1 MKTKTRKKVEYS
13 DEPLELRAVK
23 DFLPPPEKLA
33 LKDKTVKVAI
43 GLSQSSV
50 EFFKKPA
57 KNLRVPYQAMIRKV
71 LDLYSK
77 NYG

>member
-1 MKTKTRKKVEYS
+1 MKTKTRKKVKYS

-33 LKDKTVKVAI
+33 LKDKTVKVTI
-43 GLSQSSV
+43 SLSQSSV
-50 EFFKKPA
+50 EFFKKQA
-57 KNLRVPYQAMIRKV
+57 RDRQVPYQAMIRKV